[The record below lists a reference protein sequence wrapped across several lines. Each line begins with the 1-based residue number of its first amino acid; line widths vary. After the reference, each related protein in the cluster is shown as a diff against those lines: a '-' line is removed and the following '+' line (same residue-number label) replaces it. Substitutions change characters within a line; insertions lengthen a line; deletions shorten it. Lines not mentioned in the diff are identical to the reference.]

1 MKQSNFI
8 FLQEIP
14 KKKKFST
21 YSMDI
26 IFDKELTQEEMEKLL
41 FSALRNIGVIGHRG
55 GFN

>member
-1 MKQSNFI
+1 MNNDIFQEKPKQR
-8 FLQEIP
+8 
-14 KKKKFST
+14 KFST